1 MSSVVFHFQYPD
13 IDTLKALFDPVVGGQ
28 VFPLGVPV
36 ADVYTGRNGWPQ
48 MEPFNV
54 DVFSG
59 QQPAR
64 PASPVS
70 PGVDLRTTAALG
82 RDPATGEI
90 VAAITLTNRGLAA
103 ATNVESTEA
112 RLHVRSP
119 RWILPLGHTRLATS
133 RSHTQYLHFP
143 ALQAGQHVVLRVSGR
158 YLGGTFGGSF
168 RVILP

>member
-13 IDTLKALFDPVVGGQ
+13 IDTLKALFDPVVEGQ

-82 RDPATGEI
+82 RDPATG
-90 VAAITLTNRGLAA
+90 
-103 ATNVESTEA
+103 
-112 RLHVRSP
+112 
-119 RWILPLGHTRLATS
+119 
-133 RSHTQYLHFP
+133 TQYLHFP